1 LREDGS
7 VKDFETFKSQYTVYD
22 PGKDIRSGKHDN
34 FVANNMTSI
43 GYQKMVA
50 ALIAFRNGEINSED
64 IL

>member
-1 LREDGS
+1 
-7 VKDFETFKSQYTVYD
+7 
-22 PGKDIRSGKHDN
+22 
-34 FVANNMTSI
+34 VANNMRSI